1 MKKEKQ
7 QNITISMFIKRNF
20 SYYYSLTDHSDGID
34 KKKKNYDHTHR
45 VRIVCRTFAL

>member
-34 KKKKNYDHTHR
+34 KIKNKKTMTTP
-45 VRIVCRTFAL
+45 IG